1 MTFNFHA
8 NIGISS
14 ISLNRFNINNKIQLK
29 KPIIKIGFVAG
40 VRGSR
45 THPSLW
51 RDTHGF
57 EDREDHRI
65 PSTPKLYF
73 KFRDH

>member
-1 MTFNFHA
+1 M
-8 NIGISS
+8 
-14 ISLNRFNINNKIQLK
+14 QK
-29 KPIIKIGFVAG
+29 KPILRIGFIAG

-51 RDTHGF
+51 RDTRGF

-65 PSTPKLYF
+65 PSTPKMCL
-73 KFRDH
+73 KFRQH